1 MIKAKKS
8 LSQNFLKDK
17 NISKKITNLAKLKNN
32 TVLEIGPGYG
42 FMTDNILANKPKKLY
57 IIEKD
62 KNLITFLKN
71 KYSDNKKIVIIEGD
85 ILKLSLNKFKD
96 LIIISNLPYNIST
109 KVILYLFTFN
119 KNILEMVFMIQ
130 KEVAEKFDY
139 NIKNM
144 NKYKFFTRIMTS
156 YLRHFEVSPKVF
168 FPQPKVKSTVVKFEF
183 KNKNVDINRA
193 NNFSDI
199 IFKNVRKK
207 IYKNLKIKKTE
218 NIILNKRVNEL
229 TIDEL
234 LWIYN
239 FI

>member
-1 MIKAKKS
+1 MIKVKKS
-8 LSQNFLKDK
+8 LSQNFLTDK

-42 FMTDNILANKPKKLY
+42 FMTDSILVKKPKKLY

-62 KNLITFLKN
+62 KYLITYLKK
-71 KYSDNKKIVIIEGD
+71 KYSNNKKIVIIEGD
-85 ILKLSLNKFKD
+85 ILKLNLNKFKD

-109 KVILYLFTFN
+109 KVILYLFSFN

-139 NIKNM
+139 NINNM
-144 NKYKFFTRIMTS
+144 NKYKFLTRIMTS

-168 FPQPKVKSTVVKFEF
+168 FPRPKVKSTVVKFEF

-229 TIDEL
+229 TIHEL